1 MTKERALKL
10 LNLNEP
16 FTEDDLNKAFRS
28 LTNKWH
34 PDKFASDTP
43 EYIQAQEKMT
53 ELRDQLEAYLI
64 EQADPVIINGSG
76 KRVCNTSNLCFPGA
90 QGEDLIIALDM
101 RGIAVSHGSA
111 CSSGALEP
119 SRILVNMGL
128 SHTLARCSIRISLS
142 RMTTEE
148 EIKLASSLIAK
159 TIKDLR
165 S

>member
-53 ELRDQLEAYLI
+53 ELNIARDTLKKILKERDKNYNAYQTGINKKNIDAYKSLL
-64 EQADPVIINGSG
+64 ADKLAKYISD
-76 KRVCNTSNLCFPGA
+76 KSMSTSLKKYYDDADRNVF
-90 QGEDLIIALDM
+90 
-101 RGIAVSHGSA
+101 
-111 CSSGALEP
+111 
-119 SRILVNMGL
+119 N
-128 SHTLARCSIRISLS
+128 SLS
-142 RMTTEE
+142 NVKLDKVITYFEDD
-148 EIKLASSLIAK
+148 IKHNFLDK
-159 TIKDLR
+159 Y
-165 S
+165 